1 MLVQPLLRS
10 VLVRQRPR
18 QLNTLTFCKL
28 QEPKE
33 HNPNN
38 RKNLLRTLLKRKN
51 ARSSMPHGASNLL
64 TKDLRPDT
72 FKMWNASPKRRHR
85 KLHV

>member
-1 MLVQPLLRS
+1 MLVQLLLRS
-10 VLVRQRPR
+10 VLVRHRPR

-33 HNPNN
+33 H

-51 ARSSMPHGASNLL
+51 APCTMPHGASNLL

-72 FKMWNASPKRRHR
+72 LKKWNASPKRRHR